1 MEGTG
6 TGGSVESSTTYVGI
20 GVDTASPGGGTGTGG
35 SVAPPGT
42 GGSVGSTTYVGI
54 AVDTAGGGT
63 SGVGGLGGVGG
74 GGNDDCNDRV
84 QNATSSV
91 MSTSLSLFC
100 FLFFLVTRCFLVL
113 LPAICLRRCLFLV
126 IRSSFFFA
134 EANEEVA
141 NRARRATPILV
152 LSIIILFIGL
162 LPVYGLFKLLHLKK
176 QWLTTV
182 KRVG

>member
-1 MEGTG
+1 MG
-6 TGGSVESSTTYVGI
+6 TGG
-20 GVDTASPGGGTGTGG
+20 GVAGGGT
-35 SVAPPGT
+35 GT

-54 AVDTAGGGT
+54 GVDTAGGGT
-63 SGVGGLGGVGG
+63 SGGVGGVGG

-134 EANEEVA
+134 AANEEVA
-141 NRARRATPILV
+141 NRARIATPILV

-162 LPVYGLFKLLHLKK
+162 L
-176 QWLTTV
+176 
-182 KRVG
+182 